1 MNLRWL
7 PLASALAATAAI
19 AQAPTPSPNRFE
31 GTLLIMT
38 GAAELEVVN
47 DEAVATFYL
56 EVQEPELA
64 RAQSQVNRRVSEGV
78 AAIKRADPRA
88 QVDTSGYG
96 SYPVYQSGTGRKII
110 GWRVRQGVNV
120 RTTELADLP
129 KAIAA
134 GQQQLALGGL
144 EFRLSRSARERVEG
158 ELIQRAIANLNARVA
173 AAAQALSVPAARL
186 RIEEMNF
193 GIPTGGRPPVVAMA
207 RMQAAGAAES
217 VAEPQLD
224 AGQSTQQ
231 VTLSAKVRF
240 LP

>member
-1 MNLRWL
+1 MSLRWL
-7 PLASALAATAAI
+7 PLAAAFIMTAVF
-19 AQAPTPSPNRFE
+19 AQTPTPPRFE

-38 GAAELEVVN
+38 GAAELEVAN
-47 DEAVATFYL
+47 DEAVVSFFL
-56 EVQEPELA
+56 ELQEPELA
-64 RAQSQVNRRVSEGV
+64 RAQSQVNQRVSEGV
-78 AAIKRADPRA
+78 ASIRRADPKA
-88 QVDTSGYG
+88 QVETSGYG

-110 GWRVRQGVNV
+110 GWRVRQSVNV
-120 RTTELADLP
+120 RTTELANLP

-144 EFRLSRSARERVEG
+144 DFRLSSTARERVEG

-173 AAAQALSVPAARL
+173 AAAQALNVPAARQ

-207 RMQAAGAAES
+207 RMQAAGAADA
-217 VAEPQLD
+217 VAEPQMD